1 MKGVNEDQATKSM
14 RTAVSMYHAKDVLTK
29 ETEMMDKGT
38 EEEKARK
45 RSLILPAIITQ
56 VFGIE
61 AALKALI
68 WRQGETPPKHH
79 DLLKLYKMLAPETQ
93 RRIREKGESRKI
105 RVKGVLM
112 EHRHSFQEWR
122 YRDSGGFL
130 TVHTGAIAVAFRA
143 VIDTYQEIYGVG
155 DKQDTEK
162 SPGELKKPPPGMV
175 ARALEYDSRVRIK

>member
-1 MKGVNEDQATKSM
+1 
-14 RTAVSMYHAKDVLTK
+14 MYHAEDVLTK

-38 EEEKARK
+38 EEEKDR
-45 RSLILPAIITQ
+45 RTSLILPTIITQ

-68 WRQGETPPKHH
+68 WRQGETPPKSH
-79 DLLKLYKMLAPETQ
+79 DLLKLYEMLAPETQ
-93 RRIREKGESRKI
+93 RRIREKGEAVKV

-130 TVHTGAIAVAFRA
+130 TVHTGAIEVAFRA
-143 VIDTYQEIYGVG
+143 VIYTYQEIYGVG
-155 DKQDTEK
+155 DKQGREK
-162 SPGELKKPPPGMV
+162 SPGELKKPDPRMV
-175 ARALEYDSRVRIK
+175 ARALEYDASVRIK

>member
-1 MKGVNEDQATKSM
+1 MKGMNEDQATKSM

-29 ETEMMDKGT
+29 ETETMDQGT
-38 EEEKARK
+38 EEEKAR
-45 RSLILPAIITQ
+45 RISLILPIVITQ

-68 WRQGETPPKHH
+68 WRQGATPPQRH
-79 DLLKLYKMLAPETQ
+79 DLLKLYEMLSPEPQ
-93 RRIREKGESRKI
+93 RRIRERGESRKF
-105 RVKGVLM
+105 RVKVILM

-130 TVHTGAIAVAFRA
+130 PVDTEAIEVAFRA

-155 DKQDTEK
+155 DNQDTEP
-162 SPGELKKPPPGMV
+162 SPGESKKPSPRMRT
-175 ARALEYDSRVRIK
+175 RALEYYARVRIK